1 MKIIIFQK
9 FNFNYI
15 FFLLYLLACL
25 ISSGI
30 DICTDNNQYDAQDAT
45 SNYKTNTTNI
55 TNLNINYRSY
65 AKTTNET
72 KANLFGLINIFAK
85 TISDFL
91 AIIPYLI
98 KKKRSKGINKNN
110 LLLTNTPNESGRNS
124 STTTN
129 SFIYNNLFEDEINK
143 KSKYSNSYSFIVS
156 LLDFFSEIILYLY
169 EVFKGNFEEKYNG
182 FNLLNCTVIFQI
194 IVQYISSKIIL
205 KDQFY
210 RHHYL
215 SLIINTISFIIL
227 FILDVKHTSE
237 FDLYLIIYFFSCLF
251 LVLENTYG
259 KKAMISGYISPYTL
273 LIFKGIYKLLILIVF
288 SIIFLP
294 IIYKT
299 YDESFFKGIYTN
311 LNFSIIFVILNAIF
325 PFFKDLFNW
334 ILIDKFSPS
343 HLALSLIL
351 EDISYLI
358 IFAFINPKSYKIEN
372 DSIAIF
378 DVFARIFIYI
388 ILFIAAMIHN
398 EIFIITKCGLG
409 DNTKLFLDE
418 KVKEEMMLSNLEGE
432 NFEILKRYDTMIEME
447 MNTNNEENE
456 NNIDANNE
464 EENNIITNKE
474 EEEENNDSNEDN

>member
-1 MKIIIFQK
+1 M
-9 FNFNYI
+9 
-15 FFLLYLLACL
+15 
-25 ISSGI
+25 
-30 DICTDNNQYDAQDAT
+30 
-45 SNYKTNTTNI
+45 
-55 TNLNINYRSY
+55 
-65 AKTTNET
+65 
-72 KANLFGLINIFAK
+72 
-85 TISDFL
+85 
-91 AIIPYLI
+91 
-98 KKKRSKGINKNN
+98 
-110 LLLTNTPNESGRNS
+110 
-124 STTTN
+124 
-129 SFIYNNLFEDEINK
+129 
-143 KSKYSNSYSFIVS
+143 
-156 LLDFFSEIILYLY
+156 YLY

-215 SLIINTISFIIL
+215 SLIINTISFITL

-237 FDLYLIIYFFSCLF
+237 FDLYLIIYFFSCFF

>member
-1 MKIIIFQK
+1 M
-9 FNFNYI
+9 
-15 FFLLYLLACL
+15 
-25 ISSGI
+25 
-30 DICTDNNQYDAQDAT
+30 
-45 SNYKTNTTNI
+45 
-55 TNLNINYRSY
+55 
-65 AKTTNET
+65 
-72 KANLFGLINIFAK
+72 
-85 TISDFL
+85 
-91 AIIPYLI
+91 
-98 KKKRSKGINKNN
+98 
-110 LLLTNTPNESGRNS
+110 
-124 STTTN
+124 
-129 SFIYNNLFEDEINK
+129 
-143 KSKYSNSYSFIVS
+143 
-156 LLDFFSEIILYLY
+156 
-169 EVFKGNFEEKYNG
+169 
-182 FNLLNCTVIFQI
+182 
-194 IVQYISSKIIL
+194 
-205 KDQFY
+205 
-210 RHHYL
+210 
-215 SLIINTISFIIL
+215 
-227 FILDVKHTSE
+227 KHTSK

-372 DSIAIF
+372 NSIAIF

-447 MNTNNEENE
+447 MNNNNEENE

-464 EENNIITNKE
+464 EENNIIANKE